1 MWLLRRDV
9 VVTKKICGIYE
20 EAIFLRRYVLLR
32 REVVAKKRCVT
43 KNVPVRREAVAKK
56 RCGC

>member
-32 REVVAKKRCVT
+32 REVVAKKRCVA
-43 KNVPVRREAVAKK
+43 KNVRREVVAKK
-56 RCGC
+56 RSCC